1 MMSGDDFS
9 RDEEETTVTVD
20 IDALNTAY
28 SSINNDIFLWFSKK
42 KNHNENCGTLCGLSA
57 YPLYMNYCITVVYF
71 ELFKKND

>member
-42 KNHNENCGTLCGLSA
+42 KKITMKTVELSVDSVRTP
-57 YPLYMNYCITVVYF
+57 YI
-71 ELFKKND
+71 